1 MGWGL
6 CLSSRAGSWRPRGLG
21 GRWLWSQQLC
31 WVLDCLLLGQELIP
45 WREEA
50 GAPTWVNVRNLKS
63 EEPGLKSQFLCLVA
77 LGPFISLN
85 LPEPPFPNL

>member
-6 CLSSRAGSWRPRGLG
+6 CPGSRGGVLEAPWPG

-31 WVLDCLLLGQELIP
+31 WVLGCPLLGQELIP
-45 WREEA
+45 WFEEA

-63 EEPGLKSQFLCLVA
+63 EEPGLKSQFLCLLA

-85 LPEPPFPNL
+85 LSEPLFPNL